1 MYEVFPTSLGM
12 IFSGFLSIYLGVI
25 SQFPSDHNL
34 KPAILGSLSPDRH
47 KDRQYLVPLIGDLI
61 KFESISI
68 GRAQFIQ
75 RGGCGGNEI
84 EH

>member
-1 MYEVFPTSLGM
+1 MN
-12 IFSGFLSIYLGVI
+12 INLGVI
-25 SQFPSDHNL
+25 SQLPSDHNRSKVVL
-34 KPAILGSLSPDRH
+34 DFLSPDRH